1 MQSILK
7 YIKNI
12 LKVLIWPI
20 IFIIG
25 QFLLV
30 IIFGIVFNTIKFN
43 DIKLANDGLKNEEL
57 TIVFNEYMKTE
68 EYQIAL
74 QNYIS
79 NNALIITII
88 TFIVFGFILY
98 KVYRNYR
105 NEYNRKICFKDIC
118 MFIILGVVMNLSY
131 NLIIGNLNSIFEFTN
146 NYFKINIG
154 FLTYI
159 ICTGLLGPILE
170 ELLFRGIVFN
180 KLKRFNKQMKSILLT
195 SFIFALFHANPI
207 QMLYAFCLSFIL
219 IYVYEKYKNIKA
231 PIIVHIASNIM
242 NFFTCILVN
251 NNNLLINSLLMVVS
265 FIVLFMVNKNLFKKD
280 YCNDIIKD
288 KN

>member
-30 IIFGIVFNTIKFN
+30 IIFGVIFNATKFN
-43 DIKLANDGLKNEEL
+43 DIKLANDGLKNDEL
-57 TIVFNEYMKTE
+57 TIIFNEFIKTD
-68 EYQIAL
+68 EYQTEL

-79 NNALIITII
+79 NNALTITII
-88 TFIVFGFILY
+88 TFIIFGFMLY
-98 KVYRNYR
+98 KVYDSYKKD
-105 NEYNRKICFKDIC
+105 YNRKINFQDIC
-118 MFIILGVVMNLSY
+118 IFIILGFTMNLSY
-131 NLIIGNLNSIFEFTN
+131 NLIIGSLNNCFLFTD
-146 NYFKINIG
+146 NYFIININI
-154 FLTYI
+154 FTYI
-159 ICTGLLGPILE
+159 ICTGVLGPILE

-180 KLKRFNKQMKSILLT
+180 GLKKFNKQMKSILLA
-195 SFIFALFHANPI
+195 SFIFAFFHSNPI
-207 QMLYAFCLSFIL
+207 QILYAFCLSFIL

-242 NFFTCILVN
+242 NFFTCMLVI
-251 NNNLLINSLLMVVS
+251 NNNLLLNSLLMILS
-265 FIVLFMVNKNLFKKD
+265 FIILFILNRKIFKNDLL
-280 YCNDIIKD
+280 
-288 KN
+288 

>member
-30 IIFGIVFNTIKFN
+30 IIFGVIFNAIKFN
-43 DIKLANDGLKNEEL
+43 DIKLANDGLKNDEL
-57 TIVFNEYMKTE
+57 TLTFNEFIKTE
-68 EYQIAL
+68 EYQIEL

-79 NNALIITII
+79 NNALSITII

-98 KVYRNYR
+98 KVYCNYKK
-105 NEYNRKICFKDIC
+105 EYDRKICFKDIC
-118 MFIILGVVMNLSY
+118 MFIILGVAMNLSY
-131 NLIIGNLNSIFEFTN
+131 NLIIGSLNNLFSFGD
-146 NYFKINIG
+146 NYFIINIDI
-154 FLTYI
+154 LTYI
-159 ICTGLLGPILE
+159 ICTGVLGPILE

-180 KLKRFNKQMKSILLT
+180 RLKKFSKQMKSILLA

-231 PIIVHIASNIM
+231 PIIVHIASNTI
-242 NFFTCILVN
+242 NFFACMLVN
-251 NNNLLINSLLMVVS
+251 NNNLLLNSLLMVVS
-265 FIVLFMVNKNLFKKD
+265 FIILFMINKIIFKKD
-280 YCNDIIKD
+280 LL
-288 KN
+288 